1 MNTEVAY
8 MYISV
13 MLNADFRDFL
23 SVLNLDRG
31 ATHSAEKTMV
41 IILLTEEVTEHVRYS
56 YLWHNACILF
66 AADFVGIYLVTYSTF
81 FSTRTELRYLMTVCQ
96 LHIPVLFAKDA
107 MIMCSERK

>member
-1 MNTEVAY
+1 
-8 MYISV
+8 
-13 MLNADFRDFL
+13 MLTSETFSLCSTLTA
-23 SVLNLDRG
+23 VLH
-31 ATHSAEKTMV
+31 TVQKKTMV
-41 IILLTEEVTEHVRYS
+41 NILLTEEVTEHVRYS